1 MYFRNNNIE
10 KLIDSVESDTELK
23 EKFRECGLSNLYLL
37 GEHANGHSIEKGKSN
52 VLFGF
57 YADMLDDENQKQA
70 DTRSLFLTTEIT
82 IRLEGILET
91 PVFLKPMSIVNSQIP
106 RLELSALCSTQGT
119 RK

>member
-1 MYFRNNNIE
+1 MKKHAGRYQATGAQPNQYHQPHYLGNYKMLEQVKKSNIE

-57 YADMLDDENQKQA
+57 YADIFWMTKTKKQA
-70 DTRSLFLTTEIT
+70 DTRSCFD
-82 IRLEGILET
+82 
-91 PVFLKPMSIVNSQIP
+91 N
-106 RLELSALCSTQGT
+106 
-119 RK
+119 